1 VLSYRLYFL
10 SNNRLQR
17 WQDIEAEHDLAAIE
31 AASQLAGEHSVELW
45 FGKRKIT
52 TFEAGQD
59 VLGSDSPMFVAST
72 SPAA

>member
-10 SNNRLQR
+10 ANNRLQR

-45 FGKRKIT
+45 FDKRKIT
-52 TFEAGQD
+52 SFEAVQD
-59 VLGSDSPMFVAST
+59 VPGSDRPMFVGPT
-72 SPAA
+72 SPVA

>member
-31 AASQLAGEHSVELW
+31 AASQLAGEQSVELW
-45 FGKRKIT
+45 FDKRKIT

>member
-1 VLSYRLYFL
+1 MLSYRLYFL

-31 AASQLAGEHSVELW
+31 AASQLAGKHSVELW
-45 FGKRKIT
+45 FDKRKIT
-52 TFEAGQD
+52 TFEAVED
-59 VLGSDSPMFVAST
+59 VPGSDSPMFVAST